1 MSDLAPKDLAEIL
14 APCRSDDFLRDT
26 FGKSVEYFPGTAGK
40 FSALL
45 PWDALNQ
52 ILRQHRLES
61 PRLRL
66 FHLGKQV
73 PVSTYQRQVQ
83 SQRRRGITIPRI
95 NNREFAGKL
104 REGATLILDAVDELY
119 EPLTALAEQ
128 LERTFHERVQVNA
141 YAGWYTSPGFDL
153 HWDDHDVLI
162 LQLQGQKQWSVYGP
176 TRPFPLARDAE
187 PNSVKPEMPVWEGT
201 LENGDLLYIPRGWWH
216 AAVPLAE
223 PTLHLTCGIH
233 NRTGVDL
240 LNWVTDQLRASETFR
255 RDLPR
260 FAGADDRE
268 GQLNELRNELLS
280 RWTPELLDDY
290 LAEYDAMAQPR
301 TRPGLPFTAMP
312 AALPGGAEARLKFSP
327 PRAVRLIDEPDAG
340 AFTFKANG
348 RSWRFAAA
356 AKPVIEILS
365 DGQTYSLAEL
375 EARVAGQ
382 LDRATVRE
390 FIAELVKE
398 GLIVLL

>member
-14 APCRSDDFLRDT
+14 APCRPDEFLRDT
-26 FGKSVEYFPGTAGK
+26 FGKSFQYFRGTPGK

-45 PWDALNQ
+45 PWDALNE

-73 PVSTYQRQVQ
+73 PVSAYQRQVQ
-83 SQRRRGITIPRI
+83 SQRRRGVTIPRI
-95 NNREFAGKL
+95 NNRELVGNL

-128 LERTFHERVQVNA
+128 LERRFHERVQVNA

-162 LQLQGQKQWSVYGP
+162 LQLQGRKQWSVYGA
-176 TRPFPLARDAE
+176 TRSFPLARDAE
-187 PNSVKPEMPVWEGT
+187 PNSVKPESPVWEGT
-201 LENGDLLYIPRGWWH
+201 LEDGDLLYIPRGWWH

-223 PTLHLTCGIH
+223 PTLHLTFGIH
-233 NRTGVDL
+233 NRTGIDL
-240 LNWVTDQLRASETFR
+240 LNWITDQIRANELFR

-260 FAGADDRE
+260 FADPEERAR
-268 GQLNELRNELLS
+268 QLNELRNELLS

-290 LAEYDAMAQPR
+290 LARYDAMAQPR

-312 AALPGGAEARLKFSP
+312 AALPDDAEARLKFSP
-327 PRAVRLIDEPDAG
+327 TRAIRMIDEPDAG
-340 AFTFKANG
+340 AFTFNANG
-348 RSWRFAAA
+348 RSWRFATA
-356 AKPVIEILS
+356 AKPVIEILA
-365 DGQTYSLAEL
+365 DGQTYSLAEIETRVGAQL
-375 EARVAGQ
+375 ERDT
-382 LDRATVRE
+382 LRE